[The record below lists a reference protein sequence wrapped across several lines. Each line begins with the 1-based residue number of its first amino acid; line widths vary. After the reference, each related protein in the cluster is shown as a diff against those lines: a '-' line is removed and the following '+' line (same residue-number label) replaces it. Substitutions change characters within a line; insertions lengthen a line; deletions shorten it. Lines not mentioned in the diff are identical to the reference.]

1 MFSQLKKALAEQKA
15 LTKQLMEK
23 TNVEEES
30 EGEEMEELIE
40 GGEGGEGGEN
50 EAAVF
55 EVILGTPSSCKTAL
69 STCFTKI

>member
-40 GGEGGEGGEN
+40 GGEGGEN

>member
-40 GGEGGEGGEN
+40 GGEGGEN

-55 EVILGTPSSCKTAL
+55 EVILGTQL
-69 STCFTKI
+69 

>member
-30 EGEEMEELIE
+30 EGEVMEELI
-40 GGEGGEGGEN
+40 EGGEGGEN

-55 EVILGTPSSCKTAL
+55 EVILGTQL
-69 STCFTKI
+69 